1 MYIVGMIILRL
12 DELLTERN
20 LTAYA
25 LAKKTGLHQ
34 SVISKIRRN
43 ESQALRLDVLDKLCA
58 TLECQPGDLIVSDNP
73 TTTRNVDATRKAIA
87 TQNEDATRNID
98 ATQNKNETPVS
109 AADLLTLK
117 EVAERLGLSRKR
129 VNDYV
134 REGKL
139 PATKG
144 KQGHNFVSE
153 SDLQDFEKGRG
164 YKIKRGDLDRYI
176 ESL

>member
-1 MYIVGMIILRL
+1 MITLKL

-20 LTAYA
+20 LSAYA
-25 LAKKTGLHQ
+25 LAKKVGLHQ

-58 TLECQPGDLIVSDNP
+58 ALGCQPGDLLAYDNR
-73 TTTRNVDATRKAIA
+73 TTTRNTDT
-87 TQNEDATRNID
+87 TQNEDTTRNID
-98 ATQNKNETPVS
+98 ATQNKDTARNQKQS
-109 AADLLTLK
+109 FMSNSDGLLTLV

-134 REGKL
+134 NKGKL

-153 SDLQDFEKGRG
+153 ADLREF
-164 YKIKRGDLDRYI
+164 IKNR
-176 ESL
+176 

>member
-1 MYIVGMIILRL
+1 MIILRL
-12 DELLTERN
+12 SELLTERN

-58 TLECQPGDLIVSDNP
+58 ALECQPGDLIVSDNRI
-73 TTTRNVDATRKAIA
+73 TTRNVDATRNVIA
-87 TQNEDATRNID
+87 TGNTDATRNAI
-98 ATQNKNETPVS
+98 ATRSEKQLSVS
-109 AADLLTLK
+109 NSDGLLTLAQ
-117 EVAERLGLSRKR
+117 VAERLGLSRKR

-134 REGKL
+134 NKGKL

-153 SDLQDFEKGRG
+153 ADLQEF
-164 YKIKRGDLDRYI
+164 IKNR
-176 ESL
+176 

>member
-1 MYIVGMIILRL
+1 MIILKL

-58 TLECQPGDLIVSDNP
+58 ALECQPGNLLAYDNR
-73 TTTRNVDATRKAIA
+73 TA
-87 TQNEDATRNID
+87 TQNID
-98 ATQNKNETPVS
+98 ATQKVIATRNKDTTRSEKQLSVS
-109 AADLLTLK
+109 NSDGLLTLTQ
-117 EVAERLGLSRKR
+117 VAERLGLSRKR

-134 REGKL
+134 NKGKL

-153 SDLQDFEKGRG
+153 ADLQEFVKNR
-164 YKIKRGDLDRYI
+164 
-176 ESL
+176 

>member
-1 MYIVGMIILRL
+1 MIILKL

-58 TLECQPGDLIVSDNP
+58 ALECQPGDLLAYDNR
-73 TTTRNVDATRKAIA
+73 T
-87 TQNEDATRNID
+87 ATRNID
-98 ATQNKNETPVS
+98 ATRNAITTRNIDATRNGDATRNQKQLSLSNS
-109 AADLLTLK
+109 DGLLTLAQ
-117 EVAERLGLSRKR
+117 VAERLGLSRKR

-134 REGKL
+134 NKGKL
-139 PATKG
+139 PVTKG
-144 KQGHNFVSE
+144 KQGRNFVSE
-153 SDLQDFEKGRG
+153 ADYLEFEAWYRQSKA
-164 YKIKRGDLDRYI
+164 
-176 ESL
+176 

>member
-1 MYIVGMIILRL
+1 MITLKL

-34 SVISKIRRN
+34 SVVSKIRRN

-58 TLECQPGDLIVSDNP
+58 ALECQPGDLIVSDNP
-73 TTTRNVDATRKAIA
+73 TATRNVDATQRRNA
-87 TQNEDATRNID
+87 TQNVD
-98 ATQNKNETPVS
+98 ATQKQKQPFVS
-109 AADLLTLK
+109 NSNGLLNLNQVAA
-117 EVAERLGLSRKR
+117 RLDLSRRR

-134 REGKL
+134 RKGDL

-144 KQGHNFVSE
+144 KQNHNFVSE
-153 SDLQDFEKGRG
+153 ADLQAFEKGR
-164 YKIKRGDLDRYI
+164 L
-176 ESL
+176 

>member
-1 MYIVGMIILRL
+1 MYIVRMIILRL
-12 DELLTERN
+12 SEFLTKRN

-43 ESQALRLDVLDKLCA
+43 ESQALRLDVLDKLCVA
-58 TLECQPGDLIVSDNP
+58 LECQPGDLIVSDNRI
-73 TTTRNVDATRKAIA
+73 TTRNVDATRNVIATGNTDA
-87 TQNEDATRNID
+87 TQNVDATRNEKQLSLSNSD
-98 ATQNKNETPVS
+98 R
-109 AADLLTLK
+109 LLTLTQ
-117 EVAERLGLSRKR
+117 VAERLGLSRKR

-134 REGKL
+134 NKGKL

-153 SDLQDFEKGRG
+153 ADLQEF
-164 YKIKRGDLDRYI
+164 IKNR
-176 ESL
+176 

>member
-1 MYIVGMIILRL
+1 MIILKL

-58 TLECQPGDLIVSDNP
+58 ALECQPGDLLAYHNRTATRNIDAARNAIA
-73 TTTRNVDATRKAIA
+73 TRNVDAT
-87 TQNEDATRNID
+87 QNEDTARSEKQLSVRD
-98 ATQNKNETPVS
+98 S
-109 AADLLTLK
+109 DGLLTLAQ
-117 EVAERLGLSRKR
+117 VAERLGLSRKR

-134 REGKL
+134 NKGKL

-153 SDLQDFEKGRG
+153 ADYLEFEAWYRQSKA
-164 YKIKRGDLDRYI
+164 
-176 ESL
+176 

>member
-1 MYIVGMIILRL
+1 MIILKL

-58 TLECQPGDLIVSDNP
+58 ALECQPGDLIVSDNRI
-73 TTTRNVDATRKAIA
+73 TTRNVDATRNVIAIGNTDA
-87 TQNEDATRNID
+87 TQNVDATRNEKQLSFSD
-98 ATQNKNETPVS
+98 S
-109 AADLLTLK
+109 DGLLTLTQ
-117 EVAERLGLSRKR
+117 VAERLKLSRKR

-134 REGKL
+134 NKGKL

-153 SDLQDFEKGRG
+153 ADLEEF
-164 YKIKRGDLDRYI
+164 IKSR
-176 ESL
+176 

>member
-1 MYIVGMIILRL
+1 MIILKL

-58 TLECQPGDLIVSDNP
+58 ALECQPGDLLAYDSQ
-73 TTTRNVDATRKAIA
+73 T
-87 TQNEDATRNID
+87 ATRNID
-98 ATQNKNETPVS
+98 ATQNEDTTRSEKQLSVS
-109 AADLLTLK
+109 NSDGLLTLTR
-117 EVAERLGLSRKR
+117 VAERLGLSRKR

-134 REGKL
+134 NKGKL

-153 SDLQDFEKGRG
+153 ADLQEFVKNR
-164 YKIKRGDLDRYI
+164 
-176 ESL
+176 

>member
-1 MYIVGMIILRL
+1 MIILRL

-34 SVISKIRRN
+34 SVVSKIRRN
-43 ESQALRLDVLDKLCA
+43 ESQALRLDVLDKLCVA
-58 TLECQPGDLIVSDNP
+58 LECQPGDLIVSDNRI
-73 TTTRNVDATRKAIA
+73 TTRNVDATRNVIAAGNTDA
-87 TQNEDATRNID
+87 TQNVDATRNE
-98 ATQNKNETPVS
+98 KKLSVS
-109 AADLLTLK
+109 NSDGLLTLV

-134 REGKL
+134 NKGKL

-153 SDLQDFEKGRG
+153 ADLQEFIKNRG
-164 YKIKRGDLDRYI
+164 
-176 ESL
+176 

>member
-1 MYIVGMIILRL
+1 MIILRL

-58 TLECQPGDLIVSDNP
+58 ALECQPGDLVVSDNR
-73 TTTRNVDATRKAIA
+73 TTTRNVDATRNVITTGNTDA
-87 TQNEDATRNID
+87 TQNVDATRNEKQLSFSD
-98 ATQNKNETPVS
+98 S
-109 AADLLTLK
+109 GGFLTLTQ
-117 EVAERLGLSRKR
+117 VAERLKLSRKR

-134 REGKL
+134 NKGKL
-139 PATKG
+139 RATKG

-153 SDLQDFEKGRG
+153 ADLKEF
-164 YKIKRGDLDRYI
+164 I
-176 ESL
+176 ENR

>member
-1 MYIVGMIILRL
+1 MIILKL

-58 TLECQPGDLIVSDNP
+58 ALECQPGDLIVSDNRI
-73 TTTRNVDATRKAIA
+73 TTRNVDATRNVIA
-87 TQNEDATRNID
+87 TGNTD
-98 ATQNKNETPVS
+98 ATQNVIATRNEKQLS
-109 AADLLTLK
+109 FSDSDGLLTLTQ
-117 EVAERLGLSRKR
+117 VAERLGLSRKR

-134 REGKL
+134 NKGKL

-153 SDLQDFEKGRG
+153 ADLQEF
-164 YKIKRGDLDRYI
+164 IKNR
-176 ESL
+176 

>member
-1 MYIVGMIILRL
+1 MITLKL

-43 ESQALRLDVLDKLCA
+43 ESQALRLDVLGKLCA
-58 TLECQPGDLIVSDNP
+58 ALECQPGDLIVSDNRI
-73 TTTRNVDATRKAIA
+73 TTRNVDATRKLIA
-87 TQNEDATRNID
+87 TRNTDATRNVD
-98 ATQNKNETPVS
+98 ATRNTDATRNEKQLS
-109 AADLLTLK
+109 LSNSDGLLTLTQ
-117 EVAERLGLSRKR
+117 VAERLGLSRKR

-134 REGKL
+134 NKGEL

-153 SDLQDFEKGRG
+153 ADLQEF
-164 YKIKRGDLDRYI
+164 I
-176 ESL
+176 ENR

>member
-1 MYIVGMIILRL
+1 MIILRL

-43 ESQALRLDVLDKLCA
+43 ESQALRLDVLDKLCVA
-58 TLECQPGDLIVSDNP
+58 LECQPGDLIVSDNRI
-73 TTTRNVDATRKAIA
+73 TTRNVDATRNVIAAGNTDA
-87 TQNEDATRNID
+87 TQNVDATRNE
-98 ATQNKNETPVS
+98 KKLSVS
-109 AADLLTLK
+109 NSDGLLTLV

-134 REGKL
+134 NKGKL

-153 SDLQDFEKGRG
+153 ADLQEFIKNRG
-164 YKIKRGDLDRYI
+164 
-176 ESL
+176 

>member
-1 MYIVGMIILRL
+1 MIILRL
-12 DELLTERN
+12 SELLTERN

-58 TLECQPGDLIVSDNP
+58 ALECQPGDLLAYDNR
-73 TTTRNVDATRKAIA
+73 T
-87 TQNEDATRNID
+87 ATRNID
-98 ATQNKNETPVS
+98 ATRNATATRNVDATQNEDAARSEKQLSVS
-109 AADLLTLK
+109 NSGGLLTLAQA
-117 EVAERLGLSRKR
+117 AERLGLSRKR

-134 REGKL
+134 NKGKL

-153 SDLQDFEKGRG
+153 ADLQEF
-164 YKIKRGDLDRYI
+164 IKNR
-176 ESL
+176 

>member
-1 MYIVGMIILRL
+1 MIILKL

-58 TLECQPGDLIVSDNP
+58 ALECQPGDLLAYHNR
-73 TTTRNVDATRKAIA
+73 TTTRNIDATRNAIATRKVDA
-87 TQNEDATRNID
+87 TQNEDAARSEK
-98 ATQNKNETPVS
+98 QLSVS
-109 AADLLTLK
+109 NSDGLLTLAQ
-117 EVAERLGLSRKR
+117 VAERLGLSRKR

-134 REGKL
+134 NKGKL

-153 SDLQDFEKGRG
+153 ADLKEF
-164 YKIKRGDLDRYI
+164 I
-176 ESL
+176 ENR

>member
-1 MYIVGMIILRL
+1 MILLKL
-12 DELLTERN
+12 DELLTARN

-58 TLECQPGDLIVSDNP
+58 ALECQPGDLLAYDNR
-73 TTTRNVDATRKAIA
+73 T
-87 TQNEDATRNID
+87 ATRNID
-98 ATQNKNETPVS
+98 ATRNAITTRNIDATRNGDATRNQKQLSLSNS
-109 AADLLTLK
+109 DGLLTLTQ
-117 EVAERLGLSRKR
+117 VAERLKLSRKR

-134 REGKL
+134 NKGKL

-153 SDLQDFEKGRG
+153 ADLQEF
-164 YKIKRGDLDRYI
+164 IKNR
-176 ESL
+176 

>member
-1 MYIVGMIILRL
+1 MILLKL
-12 DELLTERN
+12 DELLTARN

-43 ESQALRLDVLDKLCA
+43 ESQALRLDVLDKLCVA
-58 TLECQPGDLIVSDNP
+58 LECQPGDLIVSDNRI
-73 TTTRNVDATRKAIA
+73 TTRNVDATRNVVATGNTDA
-87 TQNEDATRNID
+87 TQNVDATRNEKQLSFSNSD
-98 ATQNKNETPVS
+98 R
-109 AADLLTLK
+109 LLTLTQI
-117 EVAERLGLSRKR
+117 AERLGLSRKR

-134 REGKL
+134 NKGKL

-153 SDLQDFEKGRG
+153 ADLQEF
-164 YKIKRGDLDRYI
+164 IKNR
-176 ESL
+176 

>member
-1 MYIVGMIILRL
+1 MILLKL
-12 DELLTERN
+12 DELLTARN

-58 TLECQPGDLIVSDNP
+58 ALECQPGDLLAYDNR
-73 TTTRNVDATRKAIA
+73 T
-87 TQNEDATRNID
+87 ATRNID
-98 ATQNKNETPVS
+98 ATRNAITTRNIDATRNEDTTRNQKQLS
-109 AADLLTLK
+109 LSNSDGLLTLTQ
-117 EVAERLGLSRKR
+117 VAERLKLSRKR

-134 REGKL
+134 NKGKL

-153 SDLQDFEKGRG
+153 ADLKEF
-164 YKIKRGDLDRYI
+164 I
-176 ESL
+176 ENR

>member
-1 MYIVGMIILRL
+1 MIILKL

-34 SVISKIRRN
+34 SVVSKIRRN

-58 TLECQPGDLIVSDNP
+58 ALECQPGDLIVSDNRI
-73 TTTRNVDATRKAIA
+73 TTRNVVATGNTDATQNVDATR
-87 TQNEDATRNID
+87 NEKQLSFSDSD
-98 ATQNKNETPVS
+98 G
-109 AADLLTLK
+109 LLTLTQ
-117 EVAERLGLSRKR
+117 VAERLKLSRKR

-134 REGKL
+134 NEGKL
-139 PATKG
+139 RATKG

-153 SDLQDFEKGRG
+153 ADLEEF
-164 YKIKRGDLDRYI
+164 IKSR
-176 ESL
+176 

>member
-1 MYIVGMIILRL
+1 MIILRL
-12 DELLTERN
+12 SELLTERN

-58 TLECQPGDLIVSDNP
+58 ALECQPGDLIVSDNRI
-73 TTTRNVDATRKAIA
+73 TTRNVDATRNVIATGNTDA
-87 TQNEDATRNID
+87 TQNVDATRNEKQLSLSNPD
-98 ATQNKNETPVS
+98 G
-109 AADLLTLK
+109 LLTLTQ
-117 EVAERLGLSRKR
+117 VAERLGLSRKR

-134 REGKL
+134 NKGKL

-153 SDLQDFEKGRG
+153 ADLEEF
-164 YKIKRGDLDRYI
+164 IKSR
-176 ESL
+176 

>member
-1 MYIVGMIILRL
+1 MITLKL
-12 DELLTERN
+12 DELLTERS

-43 ESQALRLDVLDKLCA
+43 ESQALRLDVLDKLCVA
-58 TLECQPGDLIVSDNP
+58 LECQPGDLIVSDNRI
-73 TTTRNVDATRKAIA
+73 TTRNVDATRNVIATGNTDA
-87 TQNEDATRNID
+87 TQNVDATRNEKQLSLSNSD
-98 ATQNKNETPVS
+98 R
-109 AADLLTLK
+109 LLTLTQ
-117 EVAERLGLSRKR
+117 VAERLGLSRKR

-134 REGKL
+134 NKGKL

-153 SDLQDFEKGRG
+153 ADLEEF
-164 YKIKRGDLDRYI
+164 IKSR
-176 ESL
+176 

>member
-1 MYIVGMIILRL
+1 MIILRL
-12 DELLTERN
+12 DELLTERT

-58 TLECQPGDLIVSDNP
+58 ALECQPGDLLAYDNR
-73 TTTRNVDATRKAIA
+73 T
-87 TQNEDATRNID
+87 ATRNID
-98 ATQNKNETPVS
+98 ATQNVDATRIVKRTFASNM
-109 AADLLTLK
+109 DGLLTLAQ
-117 EVAERLGLSRKR
+117 VAERLGLSRKR

-134 REGKL
+134 NKGKL

-144 KQGHNFVSE
+144 KQGHNFVSGA
-153 SDLQDFEKGRG
+153 DLQEF
-164 YKIKRGDLDRYI
+164 IKNR
-176 ESL
+176 

>member
-1 MYIVGMIILRL
+1 MIILRL

-58 TLECQPGDLIVSDNP
+58 ALECQPGDLIVSDNRI
-73 TTTRNVDATRKAIA
+73 TTRNVDATRNVIATGNADA
-87 TQNEDATRNID
+87 TQNVDATRNEKQLSFSD
-98 ATQNKNETPVS
+98 T
-109 AADLLTLK
+109 DGLLTLTQ
-117 EVAERLGLSRKR
+117 VAERLGLSRKR

-134 REGKL
+134 NKGKL

-144 KQGHNFVSE
+144 KQGHNFVSGA
-153 SDLQDFEKGRG
+153 DLQEF
-164 YKIKRGDLDRYI
+164 IKNR
-176 ESL
+176 